1 MITKK
6 RIKQKEEGERIQGVL
21 QRYFCSTFAVIRETS
36 CRVGKTVCPSEQ
48 NLVVPHSKSHLRRR
62 DPSGL
67 SERAGKHEGGKG

>member
-48 NLVVPHSKSHLRRR
+48 NLVVPHFQV
-62 DPSGL
+62 PSQ
-67 SERAGKHEGGKG
+67 EEGSIRIE